1 MKKKDLLN
9 EIMGV
14 PKSIDKWVDVFS
26 YILAGMAKGI
36 TQKEE
41 IEESEIGYIDP
52 ETKEEK
58 QDVAYRGKSTMEGK
72 EVMEWTLKLGGY
84 SDLKELL
91 ADPNFKSF
99 PMYKPSIK
107 LTMIFL
113 PDKIWE
119 LEFGHRDVTDASHGW
134 SPSTIKLAPLG
145 GSNIVFTGQEFGF
158 KVYAPTS
165 WLDNLDTESFRKFI
179 KPTIAHEMTHA
190 YEVYMRYKGKE
201 DPFMGRETFL
211 NAAAKLMRDEKYPQW
226 NQFLHT
232 VYLHLS
238 FEINARIT
246 QLYYEMQKKGVKTS
260 EEFMQEL
267 KKSNVWREIKM
278 LEDFDADEFISSFK
292 YKDVGLF
299 GLLNDLGKQIERKAQ
314 GLKPIMSLRD
324 PKEGMVHLIDGWDF
338 VLQHLN
344 DELSK
349 SGMYKGKL
357 MDLVPPKAKED
368 PRVFFKFF
376 EKRFHKKAENFKRK
390 ALRLA
395 SLVLDEKNQ

>member
-1 MKKKDLLN
+1 
-9 EIMGV
+9 MGV

-58 QDVAYRGKSTMEGK
+58 QDIAYRGKNQMDGK
-72 EVMEWTLKLGGY
+72 EVMDWTLKLGGY

-91 ADPNFKSF
+91 VDPNFKSF
-99 PMYKPSIK
+99 PMYKPSIR
-107 LTMIFL
+107 LVMIFL

-119 LEFGHRDVTDASHGW
+119 LEFGNKDVSDASHGW

-158 KVYAPTS
+158 KVFAPTS

-179 KPTIAHEMTHA
+179 KPTISHEMTHA
-190 YEVYMRYKGKE
+190 YEVYMRYKGKD

-211 NAAAKLMRDEKYPQW
+211 NAAAKMMKDEKYPQW
-226 NQFLHT
+226 NQFLHLI
-232 VYLHLS
+232 YLHLS

-246 QLYYEMQKKGVKTS
+246 QLYYEMQKKGVNTS

-267 KKSNVWREIKM
+267 KKSDVWREIKM
-278 LEDFDADEFISSFK
+278 LEDFDADEFMSSFK
-292 YKDVGLF
+292 YKDVGIL
-299 GLLNDLGKQIERKAQ
+299 GMLMDLGKQMERKSQ
-314 GLKPIMSLRD
+314 GLRPIMSLKN
-324 PKEGMVHLIDGWDF
+324 PKEGMKQLIDGWD
-338 VLQHLN
+338 VTLQTLN

-357 MDLVPPKAKED
+357 MDMVPPKAKED
-368 PRVFFKFF
+368 PSFFFKFF
-376 EKRFHKKAENFKRK
+376 EKRFHKKAEKFKKK

-395 SLVLDEKNQ
+395 SLILDEKNQ